1 MVLTQFKITF
11 QKLPP
16 RTISYRVFTNFV
28 KSDFERDLFL
38 ALLSNPFVS
47 HNYGQF
53 LSTFE
58 KILDKHAPIKR
69 RKIRGNQKPFMNKP
83 LRQAIMR
90 RSKLLN
96 IFQKTK
102 LSADWEKYRKQ
113 RNYCLKLRNKARR
126 TYFNNMQSGNMSKN
140 NFWKTLGPFFSDKIV
155 KKAKKILLI
164 ENNEII
170 SDNHKVAEIFSKYFS
185 QVTDSLDIPEYTPPN
200 KDFLQ
205 IKDPVLRAI
214 EKFKEHPSVKRILA
228 STGSKSKGFSFQN
241 VYPWEMRSKIRRAK
255 YKKSDMSIPMAVLKQ
270 SVDICVPSLTDLL
283 NNAINDCHWPLELG
297 SAVITPAHKMSST
310 TAKENYRPISVL
322 PSVSKIFEKL
332 LYDQLIEYMN
342 DKLSPFLCG
351 FRKQYSTQHALIRML
366 ERWKHYLDDSGVVM
380 AVLMDLSKAYDCIPH
395 DLLIAKLHAYGLNTN
410 ALCLLQ
416 SYLTNRKQKV
426 KVNESFSEWVNII
439 IGIPQGSVLGPL
451 LFNIFINDLF
461 LAVGDQ
467 DLCNF
472 ADDNTLYKCRRSLHE
487 AQCEIENH
495 STMIISWFEIN
506 GMKMNPDKCHVI
518 ILGNTKIDDY
528 FTVQI
533 GNASI
538 TPESEV
544 TLLGITLDNKL
555 DFTSHISK
563 ICKGATN
570 KINALLRI
578 AKHLT
583 MPQKKLL
590 VNAFFYSHF
599 NYCPLVWMFSTKD
612 ANNKIE
618 KLHKRALQIIHSD
631 YDSALNYE
639 DLLLRDNSVTI
650 HQRNLQFLMTEIF
663 KTIHGLNP
671 SFMKEFFIMEE
682 TCYNLRCQYRMK
694 VPRVT
699 STKYGLET
707 LSFRGC
713 QIWNT
718 LPSEFKYLSSVPKFK
733 EQIKSWSGSN
743 CNCRICT

>member
-1 MVLTQFKITF
+1 
-11 QKLPP
+11 
-16 RTISYRVFTNFV
+16 
-28 KSDFERDLFL
+28 
-38 ALLSNPFVS
+38 
-47 HNYGQF
+47 
-53 LSTFE
+53 
-58 KILDKHAPIKR
+58 
-69 RKIRGNQKPFMNKP
+69 
-83 LRQAIMR
+83 
-90 RSKLLN
+90 
-96 IFQKTK
+96 
-102 LSADWEKYRKQ
+102 
-113 RNYCLKLRNKARR
+113 
-126 TYFNNMQSGNMSKN
+126 
-140 NFWKTLGPFFSDKIV
+140 
-155 KKAKKILLI
+155 
-164 ENNEII
+164 
-170 SDNHKVAEIFSKYFS
+170 
-185 QVTDSLDIPEYTPPN
+185 
-200 KDFLQ
+200 
-205 IKDPVLRAI
+205 
-214 EKFKEHPSVKRILA
+214 
-228 STGSKSKGFSFQN
+228 
-241 VYPWEMRSKIRRAK
+241 
-255 YKKSDMSIPMAVLKQ
+255 
-270 SVDICVPSLTDLL
+270 
-283 NNAINDCHWPLELG
+283 
-297 SAVITPAHKMSST
+297 
-310 TAKENYRPISVL
+310 
-322 PSVSKIFEKL
+322 
-332 LYDQLIEYMN
+332 
-342 DKLSPFLCG
+342 
-351 FRKQYSTQHALIRML
+351 ML
-366 ERWKHYLDDSGVVM
+366 EQWKHCLDDSGVVM

-395 DLLIAKLHAYGLNTN
+395 DLLIAKLHAYGLNTY
-410 ALCLLQ
+410 ALYLLH

-439 IGIPQGSVLGPL
+439 IGIPQGSILGPL

-472 ADDNTLYKCRRSLHE
+472 ADDNTLYRCRRSLDE

-495 STMIISWFEIN
+495 SIMIINWFEIN
-506 GMKMNPDKCHVI
+506 GMKMNPEKWHVI
-518 ILGNTKIDDY
+518 ILGNTKIDDD

-583 MPQKKLL
+583 MPQKKQL

-618 KLHKRALQIIHSD
+618 TLHKRALQIIHSD

-639 DLLLRDNSVTI
+639 DLLLRDDSVTI

-707 LSFRGC
+707 
-713 QIWNT
+713 
-718 LPSEFKYLSSVPKFK
+718 
-733 EQIKSWSGSN
+733 
-743 CNCRICT
+743 